1 MKTVLITAFEP
12 FDGEAINPSWES
24 VRQLQNQQLSGAH
37 IETRQLPCVFNTSL
51 TCLYAAIDEIQPE
64 LVIAVGQA
72 GGRPDITVERIAIN
86 INDARIPDNQ
96 GNQPIDTP
104 IVATGPAAYFS
115 TLPIK
120 AIVSGLQAAGVPAS
134 ISQSAGTYICNHVM
148 YGLLHHLAL
157 AYPKVRGGLVR
168 GGFIHIPYLPEQAVK
183 HPSTPS
189 MALETITMALKIAIN
204 QALENSED
212 IVISGGTTH

>member
-12 FDGEAINPSWES
+12 FDNEAINPSWES
-24 VRQLQNQQLSGAH
+24 VRQLQNQQLSGTH

-104 IVATGPAAYFS
+104 IVTAGPAAYFS

-120 AIVSGLQAAGVPAS
+120 AIVSGLQAAGIPAS
-134 ISQSAGTYICNHVM
+134 ISQSAGTYVCNHVM

-157 AYPKVRGGLVR
+157 AYPKVRGG
-168 GGFIHIPYLPEQAVK
+168 FIHIPYLPEQAVK
-183 HPSTPS
+183 HPGTPS
-189 MALETITMALKIAIN
+189 MALETIITALKIAIH
-204 QALENSED
+204 QALENRD
-212 IVISGGTTH
+212 DVVTSGGTTH

>member
-12 FDGEAINPSWES
+12 FGGEAINPSWES

-37 IETRQLPCVFNTSL
+37 IETRQLPCVFGTSL
-51 TCLYAAIDEIQPE
+51 TCLYTAIDEIQPE

-104 IVATGPAAYFS
+104 IVAAGPAAYFS

-120 AIVSGLQAAGVPAS
+120 AIVSGLKAAGVPAS
-134 ISQSAGTYICNHVM
+134 ISQSAGTYVCNHVM

-157 AYPKVRGGLVR
+157 TYPTVRGGLVR

-183 HPSTPS
+183 HHGTPS
-189 MALETITMALKIAIN
+189 MALETITMALKIAIH
-204 QALENSED
+204 QALENRED

>member
-51 TCLYAAIDEIQPE
+51 TNLYTAIDEIQPE

-72 GGRPDITVERIAIN
+72 GGRSDITVERIAIN

-104 IVATGPAAYFS
+104 IVTTGPAAYFA

-120 AIVSGLQAAGVPAS
+120 AIVSGLQAAGIPAS
-134 ISQSAGTYICNHVM
+134 ISQSAGTYVCNHVM

-157 AYPKVRGGLVR
+157 TYPNVR

-183 HPSTPS
+183 HPGTPS
-189 MALETITMALKIAIN
+189 MALETITTALKIAIK

-212 IVISGGTTH
+212 MVTSGGTTH

>member
-1 MKTVLITAFEP
+1 MKTILITAFEP
-12 FDGEAINPSWES
+12 FDGETINPSWES

-51 TCLYAAIDEIQPE
+51 TNLYAAIDEIQPE

-120 AIVSGLQAAGVPAS
+120 AIVSGLQAAGIPAS
-134 ISQSAGTYICNHVM
+134 ISQSAGTYVCNHVM

-157 AYPKVRGGLVR
+157 TYPNVR

-183 HPSTPS
+183 HPGTPS
-189 MALETITMALKIAIN
+189 MALETITTALKIAIK
-204 QALENSED
+204 QALENSKD
-212 IVISGGTTH
+212 MVTGGGTTH

>member
-51 TCLYAAIDEIQPE
+51 TNLYAAIDEIQPE

-72 GGRPDITVERIAIN
+72 GGRSDITVERIAIN

-104 IVATGPAAYFS
+104 IVTTGPAAYFS

-120 AIVSGLQAAGVPAS
+120 AIVSGLQAAGIPAS
-134 ISQSAGTYICNHVM
+134 ISQSAGTYVCNHVM

-157 AYPKVRGGLVR
+157 TYPNVR

-183 HPSTPS
+183 HPGTPS
-189 MALETITMALKIAIN
+189 MALETITTALKIAIK
-204 QALENSED
+204 QALENRED
-212 IVISGGTTH
+212 MVTSGGTTH

>member
-1 MKTVLITAFEP
+1 MKTILITAFEP
-12 FDGEAINPSWES
+12 FDGETLNPSWES
-24 VRQLQNQQLSGAH
+24 VKQLQNQQLSGAH

-104 IVATGPAAYFS
+104 IVAAGPAAYFS

-134 ISQSAGTYICNHVM
+134 ISQSAGTYVCNHVM

-157 AYPKVRGGLVR
+157 TYPKVRGGLVR

-183 HPSTPS
+183 HPGAPS

-204 QALENSED
+204 QALANSED

>member
-51 TCLYAAIDEIQPE
+51 TYLYAAIDEIQPE

-72 GGRPDITVERIAIN
+72 GGRPDITLERIAIN

-104 IVATGPAAYFS
+104 IVAAGPAAYFS

-120 AIVSGLQAAGVPAS
+120 AIVSGLQAAGIPAS
-134 ISQSAGTYICNHVM
+134 ISQSAGTYVCNHVM

-157 AYPKVRGGLVR
+157 TYPKVR

-183 HPSTPS
+183 HPGTPS
-189 MALETITMALKIAIN
+189 MALETITTALKIAIK
-204 QALENSED
+204 QALNNSED
-212 IVISGGTTH
+212 RVIGGGTTH

>member
-1 MKTVLITAFEP
+1 MITAFEP
-12 FDGEAINPSWES
+12 FGGETTNPSWES
-24 VRQLQNQQLSGAH
+24 VRRLQDQQLSGVH

-72 GGRPDITVERIAIN
+72 GGRPDITVERVAIN
-86 INDARIPDNQ
+86 VNDARIPDNQ

-104 IVATGPAAYFS
+104 IVPEGPAAYFS

-120 AIVSGLQAAGVPAS
+120 AIANSLQVAGIPAS
-134 ISQSAGTYICNHVM
+134 ISQSAGTYVCNHVM

-157 AYPKVRGGLVR
+157 TNPKVR

-183 HPSTPS
+183 HPGAPS
-189 MALETITMALKIAIN
+189 MALETITTSLKIAIN
-204 QALENSED
+204 QALKNRED